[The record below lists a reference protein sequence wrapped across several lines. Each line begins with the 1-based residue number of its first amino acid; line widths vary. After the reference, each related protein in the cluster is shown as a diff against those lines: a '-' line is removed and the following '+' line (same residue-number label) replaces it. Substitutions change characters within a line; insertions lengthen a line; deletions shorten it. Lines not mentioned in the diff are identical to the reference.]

1 MTTLPS
7 GIRCLDD
14 IKQFEQELRLES
26 PDANNTYDLLKQSA
40 NKFGDLPA
48 LSLMLQASHCKK
60 LQTFNYQQ
68 LFENTTKTANLLHRL
83 GAKKDTVIALILPN
97 LAQTHFCL
105 WGAEA
110 AGIVMPV
117 NPLLEPEA
125 ISGLLKQAGVKI
137 LVTLAPFPKVDLWQK
152 TAKILPELPDL
163 EHIITINLAHQISGL
178 KGKVAQLLQKKEEL
192 SLYGLKGIQASMPK
206 HIKYHRYEQV
216 INLENS
222 QSLDSK
228 RAIQPNEYS
237 SFFCTGGTTGLP
249 KIAMRTHANEVAN
262 CQQILA
268 MFGENTVKQ
277 KTTVLCGLPLFH
289 VNAVLATGLYPFMQG
304 AHVILASP
312 QGFKGDG
319 VFANFWKIVATHK
332 VNFFAA
338 VPTVY
343 SVLLNHSTK
352 GHDISSLEFG
362 ICGAAPM
369 PVQLFK
375 DFEALSGIKILEGY
389 GLTEA
394 TSVSSVNPPEGE
406 RKTGSIGL
414 RLPMQQIEIIK
425 INDTEQE
432 ELPTI
437 TRCMPNETGI
447 LVIRGENVFSG
458 YKLEVQN
465 TDLWIIDNKGKKWLN
480 TGDLGY
486 QDEDGYLYLTGREKE
501 MIIRSGHNIDPKSIE
516 EIMHT
521 HPCIAFAAAVG
532 KPDVYAGELPVLY
545 VELKPDSPVSS
556 DELSQFANEHISEF
570 VAIPKEI
577 HILDAMPLTAVGKV
591 YKPELKKHAITH
603 CFEEVLTKADI
614 KAEIEISAHPIY
626 GLDTKVKL
634 DNKQQ
639 IEAAKACLGQFTV
652 RYEVM

>member
-1 MTTLPS
+1 MTTPIM
-7 GIRCLDD
+7 GIRSLDD
-14 IKQFEQELRLES
+14 IQQFEQELRLETLNV
-26 PDANNTYDLLKQSA
+26 NNTYDLLKKSA
-40 NKFGDLPA
+40 QNFGNSPA
-48 LSLMLQASHCKK
+48 LSLILQAANPHK
-60 LQTFNYQQ
+60 LQTFSYQQ
-68 LFENTTKTANLLHRL
+68 LFESTTQTANLFHRL

-163 EHIITINLAHQISGL
+163 EHVITINLAHQVSGL
-178 KGKVAQLLQKKEEL
+178 KGKIAQLLQNKEEL

-216 INLENS
+216 IDLENS

-228 RAIQPNEYS
+228 RAIQPNDYS

-277 KTTVLCGLPLFH
+277 NTTVLCGLPLFH

-319 VFANFWKIVATHK
+319 VFTHFWKIVATHK

-375 DFEALSGIKILEGY
+375 DFEQLSGIKILEGY

-414 RLPMQQIEIIK
+414 RLPMQQIKVVSLSHQLSEA
-425 INDTEQE
+425 
-432 ELPTI
+432 PTI
-437 TRCMPNETGI
+437 KPCMPYEKGI
-447 LVIRGENVFSG
+447 LIIQGENVFSG
-458 YKLEVQN
+458 YKLEAQN
-465 TDLWIIDNKGKKWLN
+465 KDLWIVDDKGNKWLN

-516 EIMHT
+516 EVMYT
-521 HPCIAFAAAVG
+521 HPSIAFAAAIG
-532 KPDVYAGELPVLY
+532 KPDGYAGELPVLY
-545 VELKPDSPVSS
+545 VELKPDCSITNA
-556 DELSQFANEHISEF
+556 ELVAFANEHISEY

-577 HILDAMPLTAVGKV
+577 HILDVMPLTAVGKV
-591 YKPELKKHAITH
+591 YKPELKKRAIMH
-603 CFEEVLTKADI
+603 CFEEALKKANI
-614 KAEIEISAHPIY
+614 KANINIETHPIY
-626 GLDTKVKL
+626 GLDTKIEL
-634 DNKQQ
+634 EDKQK
-639 IEAAKACLGQFTV
+639 IETANSCLGQFAV
-652 RYEVM
+652 RYEVI